1 MDEGHSVTARI
12 KVQNKQGDDPV
23 RVTFLPDYAH
33 GRNAEWA
40 SATPALLL
48 DMTMRREVADQFE
61 PGEAIELTFRRNPD
75 QPVPGQAEIPE
86 QD

>member
-1 MDEGHSVTARI
+1 MDQGRTVTARV

-23 RVTFLPDYAH
+23 RVIFLPDYAQ

-48 DMTMRREVADQFE
+48 EMTMRREVADLFE
-61 PGEAIELTFRRNPD
+61 TGEAITLTFARNPD
-75 QPVPGQAEIPE
+75 QPATDQPE
-86 QD
+86 LAQD